1 MLTNNSMETLYDNGI
16 YKERFSWYFTTKFL
30 DGFNDTLNELEPDYN
45 SFVYV
50 GGSSFF
56 YRCFLEYGKEGA
68 LAFRGLDSADMVSF
82 SPWVIY
88 TALSVMHTSEKGFLY
103 DFSVQNS
110 AVSLDRLIIPLYL
123 GGGGVLEPNFIL
135 KIYTN
140 SYDRDK
146 VFLYDRAL
154 TRFRCILDPYEK
166 LALSTNMFV
175 LVPSLRDMF
184 ILKMDM
190 IDESRSKLRVSDEVD
205 ILTLVE
211 LAYRQGTDFSYF
223 LRSLDQSRQSYN
235 SRDAR
240 VLDLHRL
247 FKYPDYV
254 NSIAPRNYLLFPP
267 SEVLSDCFY
276 RTSEFIKSAGM

>member
-1 MLTNNSMETLYDNGI
+1 
-16 YKERFSWYFTTKFL
+16 
-30 DGFNDTLNELEPDYN
+30 
-45 SFVYV
+45 
-50 GGSSFF
+50 
-56 YRCFLEYGKEGA
+56 
-68 LAFRGLDSADMVSF
+68 
-82 SPWVIY
+82 
-88 TALSVMHTSEKGFLY
+88 
-103 DFSVQNS
+103 
-110 AVSLDRLIIPLYL
+110 
-123 GGGGVLEPNFIL
+123 
-135 KIYTN
+135 N